1 MIARA
6 LAPLAAMLFAS
17 TCARALPDAASV
29 PTAHTNAPNAELE
42 SPPEAEPAPRPDGAA
57 VTISP
62 RVPMPTPQAPIVL
75 RSTPFDYA
83 ALPLMSEPTRVQGR
97 AAPHYQL
104 VSEVNSFQLAMSG
117 SLAAELIAADFRT
130 FTHGISP
137 NEGQTV
143 PSRGRVP
150 CGGDV
155 QDAIGT
161 SWQGFDK
168 KTRNASALDYVVY
181 HGQLDRGSCRAA
193 ATHQARVR
201 ALAVVPGVVYGF
213 RRAEADRETLV
224 LIGPSSSW
232 VGSSAPALEDQIAAH
247 VGTFSRL
254 EVPVRRGSSAS
265 AMMQITRGDFFDLAH
280 KVHVDTTSSLDGLL
294 LGVWRVAVTVDVV
307 WPESEA
313 SPSVVVTLGSVA
325 PPTEPTKDA
334 GPPTRAA
341 IEGRPRSR
349 VGGGSRR

>member
-1 MIARA
+1 MIARG

-17 TCARALPDAASV
+17 ACASELPDAASV
-29 PTAHTNAPNAELE
+29 PTSHTNAPAAELE

-62 RVPMPTPQAPIVL
+62 RAPMPTPQAPIVL
-75 RSTPFDYA
+75 RSTPFEYA
-83 ALPLMSEPTRVQGR
+83 TLPLMSEPTPVQGR
-97 AAPHYQL
+97 APHYQL
-104 VSEVNSFQLAMSG
+104 VSEANSFQLAMSG

-150 CGGDV
+150 CGGEV
-155 QDAIGT
+155 QDEIGT

-168 KTRNASALDYVVY
+168 RTRNASALDYVVY

-280 KVHVDTTSSLDGLL
+280 KVHVDTKASLDGLL

-313 SPSVVVTLGSVA
+313 NPSVVVTLGSVA
-325 PPTEPTKDA
+325 PPKEAKTDTDA
-334 GPPTRAA
+334 PSRAA
-341 IEGRPRSR
+341 FEGRPRSLV